1 MTVVEH
7 RNRREYPSFVWAKDI
22 RVNVG
27 TEELEVSGIIPVLQ
41 EDLDAAPDP
50 LRAYRQAVSRFG
62 GPKRQGK
69 NSPHI
74 EFANANNDQKL
85 IRFVQQFGP
94 LVVSSS
100 HTEERESGS
109 EGAFGFQISQTVLVA
124 HQNLAELRSEH
135 LAYRSALA
143 LVSELQRGKRTNIAT
158 IRGCVPEIVEHVKRW
173 PQQWERERLLRASG
187 QEYAPEPQWLFRQ
200 LNLEYLLQF
209 RYQATCESSGDR
221 LSDLL
226 RGADPVRAG
235 HKVICELVNA
245 FNPLVYPWGNTPVE
259 APGLDLTGGIR
270 PVLYY
275 MLRREYLHAG
285 GIGICR
291 NTECRDLFEI
301 ERSGSEFCG
310 DVCSRLQRQREY
322 WRNRGKKMRK
332 RRLKTGD
339 RRATIVSGNP
349 TEPHEKRKERKP

>member
-1 MTVVEH
+1 VK
-7 RNRREYPSFVWAKDI
+7 RC
-22 RVNVG
+22 
-27 TEELEVSGIIPVLQ
+27 VLQ
-41 EDLDAAPDP
+41 VNSWVRAGGALWP
-50 LRAYRQAVSRFG
+50 LRPGLAC
-62 GPKRQGK
+62 P
-69 NSPHI
+69 
-74 EFANANNDQKL
+74 
-85 IRFVQQFGP
+85 
-94 LVVSSS
+94 SSCP
-100 HTEERESGS
+100 RRC
-109 EGAFGFQISQTVLVA
+109 AA
-124 HQNLAELRSEH
+124 R
-135 LAYRSALA
+135 
-143 LVSELQRGKRTNIAT
+143 
-158 IRGCVPEIVEHVKRW
+158 PE
-173 PQQWERERLLRASG
+173 ASG
-187 QEYAPEPQWLFRQ
+187 RLFRQ
-200 LNLEYLLQF
+200 LNLEYLLRF

-235 HKVICELVNA
+235 HNVICELVNA
-245 FNPLVYPWGNTPVE
+245 FNPLVYPWGNAPVE